1 MSLLGAYFPKFQGVF
16 FSEKKY
22 QALFDNILFIIYK
35 IFCHF
40 VLLLA
45 NRNVTKSTKLRTEI

>member
-16 FSEKKY
+16 LSEKQY

-35 IFCHF
+35 IFRHF
-40 VLLLA
+40 VSLLA
-45 NRNVTKSTKLRTEI
+45 NRNVTKSTKL

>member
-22 QALFDNILFIIYK
+22 QALFDNILFIVYK
-35 IFCHF
+35 IFRHF
-40 VLLLA
+40 VSLLA
-45 NRNVTKSTKLRTEI
+45 NRNVTKSTKL

>member
-1 MSLLGAYFPKFQGVF
+1 MSLLGAYFPKFQVVF
-16 FSEKKY
+16 LRKKY

-35 IFCHF
+35 IFRHF

-45 NRNVTKSTKLRTEI
+45 NRNVTKSTKL